1 MAPAKKHASLMPVEA
16 IVRLYIPMEGV
27 YWYEVVRSAPKTV
40 WLRQVRTVEAF
51 VLRTF
56 DFARIP
62 VQGGFVN
69 DTIIPCR
76 LHKDG
81 KLYINGHQVRRYYD
95 EVHDPRYDN

>member
-1 MAPAKKHASLMPVEA
+1 MDKPKPLMPVEA
-16 IVRLYIPMEGV
+16 IVRVSVPREGI
-27 YWYEVVRSAPKTV
+27 YYYEVVRSAPKTV
-40 WLRQVRTVEAF
+40 WLRQVTTVEAF

-69 DTIIPCR
+69 DTITPCR

-81 KLYINGHQVRRYYD
+81 SLYIRGQRVRQYHG
-95 EVHDPRYDN
+95 EVHDPRYDS

>member
-1 MAPAKKHASLMPVEA
+1 M
-16 IVRLYIPMEGV
+16 
-27 YWYEVVRSAPKTV
+27 RSAPKTV
-40 WLRQVRTVEAF
+40 WLRQVTTVEAF

-69 DTIIPCR
+69 DTVIPCR
-76 LHKDG
+76 LHKNG
-81 KLYINGHQVRRYYD
+81 GLYIRGLQVHRYHG

>member
-1 MAPAKKHASLMPVEA
+1 M
-16 IVRLYIPMEGV
+16 
-27 YWYEVVRSAPKTV
+27 RSAPKTV

-51 VLRTF
+51 VLHTF

-81 KLYINGHQVRRYYD
+81 GLYVRGHQVHRYHG
-95 EVHDPRYDN
+95 EVHDPRYDS